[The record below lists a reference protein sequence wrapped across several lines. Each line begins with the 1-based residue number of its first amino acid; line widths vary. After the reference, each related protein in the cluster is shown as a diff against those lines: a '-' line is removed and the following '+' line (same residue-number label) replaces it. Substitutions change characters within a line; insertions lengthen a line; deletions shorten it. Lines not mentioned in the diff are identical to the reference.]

1 MSDDAWLTRCV
12 VNTTARS
19 FRLYSSDGHER
30 EVTCDT
36 PEEFINVLQLCREML
51 DEDTLAYSD
60 PLISKS

>member
-1 MSDDAWLTRCV
+1 MDDDAWLTGCV

-30 EVTCDT
+30 EVTCET
-36 PEEFINVLQLCREML
+36 PEQFMDVLQLCREML

>member
-1 MSDDAWLTRCV
+1 MDDDAWLTRCV

-19 FRLYSSDGHER
+19 FRLYSSDGCER
-30 EVTCDT
+30 EVTCETTEQFMD
-36 PEEFINVLQLCREML
+36 VLKLCREML